1 MAEPPL
7 KEGGD
12 QVTIAD
18 VFPGVASTAVG
29 APGTVAGV
37 IDKEGAE
44 DRESP
49 RLFLATTV
57 KVIGVPFSKPIN
69 VAVKTFPTVTGDPFE
84 GVTM

>member
-7 KEGGD
+7 KEGAD

-18 VFPGVASTAVG
+18 AFSGVALTAVG

-37 IDKEGAE
+37 MAKEDAE
-44 DRESP
+44 DGESP

-57 KVIGVPFSKPIN
+57 KVTAVPFASPVKVIL
-69 VAVKTFPTVTGDPFE
+69 KTFPTVITAPVED
-84 GVTM
+84 VTM

>member
-12 QVTIAD
+12 QVTTAD
-18 VFPGVASTAVG
+18 AFPGVALTAVG

-37 IDKEGAE
+37 TEEEAADDG
-44 DRESP
+44 ESP

-57 KVIGVPFSKPIN
+57 KVRAIPFTSPGKF
-69 VAVKTFPTVTGDPFE
+69 AVKTFPTVINAPVED
-84 GVTM
+84 VTM